1 MAVVSYA
8 YDSQIRRFVLQFI
21 RMVSNFQVEF
31 GQDANGNRTLQTV
44 PVYYGDVSRQAA
56 MILKNNSE
64 NTLNAVPAMAT
75 YISGLTYDR
84 DRVLNPSFEGSM
96 RIREQVYNQEAQ
108 AYTGRQ
114 DSLYTVERMMP
125 APYKLAMKLDIWTSN
140 TEQKHQLW
148 EQIAPLFNPALEI
161 QNSDNYVDWGSLSAV
176 FLTDTQYT
184 NRSVPMGA
192 DGDTI
197 DIATFTFEMPIWI
210 NLPAKVKKMGVIT
223 NIISSIY
230 DADGELSADVTQSLT
245 GLMSRQQTTPM
256 NYSVLYMG
264 GTLTLYEAGAHEVI
278 NTDGHP
284 NTPITDAV
292 IGRPVKWSGLV
303 NLYGK
308 VLNGVSEVR
317 LQFQH
322 PTGTHQIVG
331 HIAYDPLDEHNL
343 LFTPISSTLPANTIN
358 PVTAIIDPDNV
369 KVDSNILNPPTGTRY
384 LILAP
389 IGDANSEPAVA
400 WAGAPGT
407 NLIAHANDI
416 IEWNGTYW
424 HVSFDSRQEPN
435 VQYVT
440 NLNTT
445 VQYCWTGSAWV
456 KSYEG
461 VYSSGEWSLVL

>member
-1 MAVVSYA
+1 MAVVQYA

-31 GQDANGNRTLQTV
+31 GQDADGNRTLQTV

-56 MILKNNSE
+56 MILRNNSE
-64 NTLNAVPAMAT
+64 NSLNSVPAMAA

-84 DRVLNPSFEGSM
+84 DRVLNPSFEGSL
-96 RIREQVYNQEAQ
+96 RIRDQVYNQDSQ
-108 AYTGRQ
+108 TYTGRQ
-114 DSLYTVERMMP
+114 ESLYTVERMMP

-161 QNSDNYVDWGSLSAV
+161 QNSDNYVDWSSLSAV

-184 NRSVPMGA
+184 NRTVPMGA

-197 DIATFTFEMPIWI
+197 DIATFSFEMPIWL

-230 DADGELSADVTQSLT
+230 GTNGGLSPDVTQSLS
-245 GLMSRQQTTPM
+245 GLMSQQRTTPM
-256 NYSVLYMG
+256 NYSVVYMG
-264 GTLTLYEAGAHEVI
+264 GALTLYQGGAHEVT
-278 NTDGHP
+278 NEEGD
-284 NTPITDAV
+284 V
-292 IGRPVKWSGLV
+292 IFGRPEKWTNLV
-303 NLYGK
+303 NMYGK
-308 VLNGVSEVR
+308 LTNGISEVR
-317 LQFQH
+317 LQFNH
-322 PTGTHQIVG
+322 PSGTHEIVG
-331 HIAYDPLDEHNL
+331 HVAYDPIDETNL
-343 LFTPISSTLPANTIN
+343 LFTPITATLPANTMS
-358 PVTAIIDPDNV
+358 PVNAIIDPDNV
-369 KVDSNILNPPTGTRY
+369 DVDSMLLNPPTGTRY

-407 NLIAHANDI
+407 NLLANANDI
-416 IEWNGTYW
+416 IEWNGSYW
-424 HVSFDSRQEPN
+424 HVSFDSRQVPET
-435 VQYVT
+435 QYVT

-445 VQYCWTGSAWV
+445 VQYCWTGDAWV

-461 VYSSGEWSLVL
+461 VYPSGEWSIVL

>member
-1 MAVVSYA
+1 MAVVQYA

-56 MILKNNSE
+56 MILRNNSE
-64 NTLNAVPAMAT
+64 NTLNSVPAMAA

-84 DRVLNPSFEGSM
+84 DRVLNPSFEGSL
-96 RIREQVYNQEAQ
+96 RVRDQVYNQDSQ
-108 AYTGRQ
+108 TYTGRQ
-114 DSLYTVERMMP
+114 ESLYTVERMMP

-161 QNSDNYVDWGSLSAV
+161 QNSDNYVDWSSLSAV

-184 NRSVPMGA
+184 NRTVPMGA

-197 DIATFTFEMPIWI
+197 DIATFTFEMPIWL

-230 DADGELSADVTQSLT
+230 GVDGGLSPDVTQSLS
-245 GLMSRQQTTPM
+245 GLMSQQRTTPM
-256 NYSVLYMG
+256 NYSVVYMG
-264 GTLTLYEAGAHEVI
+264 GALTLYQGGAHEV
-278 NTDGHP
+278 TDDNG
-284 NTPITDAV
+284 DV
-292 IGRPVKWSGLV
+292 IFGRPVKWADLV
-303 NLYGK
+303 NMYGK
-308 VLNGVSEVR
+308 LTNGISEVR
-317 LQFQH
+317 LQFNH
-322 PTGTHQIVG
+322 PSGTHEIVG
-331 HIAYDPLDEHNL
+331 HVAYDPIDETNL
-343 LFTPISSTLPANTIN
+343 LFTPVAATLPANTIN
-358 PVTAIIDPDNV
+358 PVNAIIDPDNV
-369 KVDSNILNPPTGTRY
+369 NVDSMLLNPAVGTRY

-407 NLIAHANDI
+407 NLLANANDI
-416 IEWNGTYW
+416 IEWNGSYW
-424 HVSFDSRQEPN
+424 HVSFDSRQVPQT
-435 VQYVT
+435 QYVT

-445 VQYCWTGSAWV
+445 VQYCWTGSSWI

-461 VYSSGEWSLVL
+461 VYPSGEWSIVL

>member
-1 MAVVSYA
+1 MAVVQYA

-31 GQDANGNRTLQTV
+31 GQDSSGNRTLQTV
-44 PVYYGDVSRQAA
+44 PVYYGDASRQAA
-56 MILKNNSE
+56 MILKSNSE
-64 NTLNAVPAMAT
+64 NTLNSVPAMAA

-96 RIREQVYNQEAQ
+96 RIREQVYNQESQ
-108 AYTGRQ
+108 SYTGMQ

-125 APYKLAMKLDIWTSN
+125 APYKLSMKLDIWASN

-161 QNSDNYVDWGSLSAV
+161 QNSDNYVDWASLSAV

-184 NRSVPMGA
+184 NRVVPMGA

-197 DIATFTFEMPIWI
+197 DIATFSFEMPIWL

-230 DADGELSADVTQSLT
+230 DSQGDLSADAVTSLA
-245 GLMSRQQTTPM
+245 GLMSQTKTTPM

-264 GTLTLYEAGAHEVI
+264 NALTLYQAGAHESI
-278 NTDGHP
+278 NENDDVVYGS
-284 NTPITDAV
+284 
-292 IGRPVKWSGLV
+292 PVKWAGLV

-308 VLNGVSEVR
+308 LINGVSQVR

-322 PTGTHQIVG
+322 PTGTHEIVG
-331 HIAYDPLDEHNL
+331 QVAYDPINEHNL

-358 PVTAIIDPDNV
+358 PVTAIINPTNV
-369 KVDSNILNPPTGTRY
+369 KVDSNILNPSVGTRY

-389 IGDANSEPAVA
+389 IGDANSPSAIA
-400 WAGAPGT
+400 WAGAAGT

-416 IEWNGTYW
+416 IEWNGTFW
-424 HVSFDSRQEPN
+424 FVSFDSQQETSI
-435 VQYVT
+435 QYLT

-445 VQYCWTGSAWV
+445 VQYCWNGSTWV

-461 VYSSGEWSLVL
+461 IYPSGEWSLVL